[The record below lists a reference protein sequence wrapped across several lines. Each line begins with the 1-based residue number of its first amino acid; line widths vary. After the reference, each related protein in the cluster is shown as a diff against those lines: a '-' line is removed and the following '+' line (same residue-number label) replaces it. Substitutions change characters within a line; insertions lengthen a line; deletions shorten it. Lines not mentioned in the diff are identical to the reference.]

1 MASRLVREIS
11 PQDSREGKTLKTA
24 LTALISAIIGGL
36 VTALFLFVGVYG
48 LEDRSG
54 SVTIKEVAPP
64 HKSSGG
70 TIGTPAD
77 TGGSSTVHEV
87 YTRDGRGVVSV
98 DVAATSDAGPA
109 GGSGFVVDEAGHI
122 VTNQHVVEGA
132 EEISV
137 SFADGVRRE
146 AEVVGQ
152 DPSTDVAL
160 IQVDAPRKAL
170 KPLTLGDSNS
180 VGVGEPVIAIG
191 NPLNVGISVT
201 TGIVSGLGRPIK
213 APNNYTINDAVQTDA
228 AINPGNSGG
237 PLLDSRGTVIGV
249 NAQIAS
255 ESGGS
260 EGVGFAVPIN
270 TVKSVIRQLVTEGK
284 VVHGYIGV
292 SMYQFSIDELSAYA
306 GLSESAL
313 DERYGLPGN
322 GAIVSEVTPDGPAE
336 KAGIR
341 GGDEKVIQGI
351 PVPMGDVITGI
362 EGDSVS
368 SSEDVIEVVNSVK
381 PGERLLMTVVTPGEK
396 ERRVKVT
403 VGTRPEGV

>member
-1 MASRLVREIS
+1 MR
-11 PQDSREGKTLKTA
+11 TA
-24 LTALISAIIGGL
+24 LTALVSAIIGGL
-36 VTALFLFVGVYG
+36 ITALFLFLGVYG
-48 LEDRSG
+48 LEDESD
-54 SVTIKEVAPP
+54 SVTIKEVAPQE
-64 HKSSGG
+64 SSGK
-70 TIGTPAD
+70 TAT
-77 TGGSSTVHEV
+77 TGGSSVREV
-87 YTRDGRGVVSV
+87 YVRDGRGVVSV
-98 DVAATSDAGPA
+98 DVAATPDAGPA

-132 EEISV
+132 EGISV
-137 SFADGVRRE
+137 RFADGARRE
-146 AEVVGQ
+146 AELVGQ
-152 DPSTDVAL
+152 DPSTDVAVL
-160 IQVDAPRKAL
+160 RVDAPGKEL
-170 KPLTLGDSNS
+170 EPLTLGDSGS

-255 ESGGS
+255 ESGGF

-270 TVKSVIRQLVTEGK
+270 TVKGVVKQLITDGE

-292 SMYQFSIDELSAYA
+292 SMFQLGIDELSAYT
-306 GLSESAL
+306 GLSNATL
-313 DERYGLPGN
+313 KDRYGLPDK
-322 GAIVSEVTPDGPAE
+322 GAIVSEVTPGGPAD

-341 GGDEKVIQGI
+341 GGKNEQIEGI
-351 PVPMGDVITGI
+351 TVPTGDVITGL
-362 EGDSVS
+362 EGDPVS
-368 SSEDVIEVVNSVK
+368 TSDDVIEVVNSAQ
-381 PGERLLMTVVTPGEK
+381 PGDELGMTVVTPGEE
-396 ERRVKVT
+396 ERHVEVE

>member
-1 MASRLVREIS
+1 MS
-11 PQDSREGKTLKTA
+11 
-24 LTALISAIIGGL
+24 
-36 VTALFLFVGVYG
+36 G
-48 LEDRSG
+48 LEDGSG

-64 HKSSGG
+64 HESSGERRDAAV
-70 TIGTPAD
+70 TD
-77 TGGSSTVHEV
+77 GSSVHEV

-98 DVAATSDAGPA
+98 DVAATSEAGPA

-137 SFADGVRRE
+137 RFADGVRRE

-152 DPSTDVAL
+152 DPSTDVAV
-160 IQVDAPRKAL
+160 IQVDAPREAL
-170 KPLTLGDSNS
+170 KPLTLGDSDS

-201 TGIVSGLGRPIK
+201 TGIVSGLGRPIE

-255 ESGGS
+255 ESGGF

-270 TVKSVIRQLVTEGK
+270 TVKGVVSQLITKGRWCTATS
-284 VVHGYIGV
+284 GYPCSSWV
-292 SMYQFSIDELSAYA
+292 S
-306 GLSESAL
+306 
-313 DERYGLPGN
+313 
-322 GAIVSEVTPDGPAE
+322 T
-336 KAGIR
+336 
-341 GGDEKVIQGI
+341 
-351 PVPMGDVITGI
+351 
-362 EGDSVS
+362 S
-368 SSEDVIEVVNSVK
+368 S
-381 PGERLLMTVVTPGEK
+381 PPTPGSPK
-396 ERRVKVT
+396 SAR
-403 VGTRPEGV
+403 

>member
-1 MASRLVREIS
+1 
-11 PQDSREGKTLKTA
+11 
-24 LTALISAIIGGL
+24 
-36 VTALFLFVGVYG
+36 VTALFLFLGVYG
-48 LEDRSG
+48 LEDRPG

-64 HKSSGG
+64 HKSSTG
-70 TIGTPAD
+70 TAKTPAVTD
-77 TGGSSTVHEV
+77 GSSSVREV
-87 YTRDGRGVVSV
+87 YTRDSRGVVSV

-109 GGSGFVVDEAGHI
+109 GGSGFVIDEAGHI

-132 EEISV
+132 EEISAR
-137 SFADGVRRE
+137 FADGVRRE
-146 AEVVGQ
+146 AKVVGQ

-160 IQVDAPRKAL
+160 IQVDAPQKAL

-180 VGVGEPVIAIG
+180 IGVGDPVIAIG

-213 APNNYTINDAVQTDA
+213 APNNYTIDDAVQTDA

-255 ESGGS
+255 ESGGF

-270 TVKSVIRQLVTEGK
+270 TVKSVIRQLITEGK

-292 SMYQFSIDELSAYA
+292 SMYQLGIDELSAYA
-306 GLSESAL
+306 GLSERAL
-313 DERYGLPGN
+313 DERYGLPAN

-341 GGDEKVIQGI
+341 GGDEKVIEGI
-351 PVPMGDVITGI
+351 AVPMGDVITEI
-362 EGDSVS
+362 EGDPVS
-368 SSEDVIEVVNSVK
+368 SSEDVIKVVNSAK

-396 ERRVKVT
+396 ERRVEVT

>member
-1 MASRLVREIS
+1 MASRLFSEIS
-11 PQDSREGKTLKTA
+11 PQDRQEGKTLKTA

-306 GLSESAL
+306 GLSERAL
-313 DERYGLPGN
+313 EERYGLPGN

-341 GGDEKVIQGI
+341 GGDEKVIEGI

-362 EGDSVS
+362 EGDPVS

-381 PGERLLMTVVTPGEK
+381 PGEGLLMTVVTPGEK

>member
-1 MASRLVREIS
+1 LR
-11 PQDSREGKTLKTA
+11 TA
-24 LTALISAIIGGL
+24 LTALVSAIIGGL

-54 SVTIKEVAPP
+54 SVTIKEVAPAP
-64 HKSSGG
+64 ESSGA
-70 TIGTPAD
+70 TAGTPTLTD
-77 TGGSSTVHEV
+77 GSSSVHEV

-122 VTNQHVVEGA
+122 VTNQHLVEGA

-137 SFADGVRRE
+137 RFADDVRRE

-160 IQVDAPRKAL
+160 IQVDAPKEAL

-180 VGVGEPVIAIG
+180 VAVGEPVIAIG

-201 TGIVSGLGRPIK
+201 TGIVSGLGRPIQ

-270 TVKSVIRQLVTEGK
+270 TVKSVIRQLITEGE

-292 SMYQFSIDELSAYA
+292 SMSPLGIDELSAYT
-306 GLSESAL
+306 GLSERAL

-322 GAIVSEVTPDGPAE
+322 GAIVSEVTPGGPAE

-341 GGDEKVIQGI
+341 GGDEKEIGGI
-351 PVPMGDVITGI
+351 PVPTGDVITGI
-362 EGDSVS
+362 EGDPVS

-396 ERRVKVT
+396 ERRVEVT

>member
-1 MASRLVREIS
+1 LR
-11 PQDSREGKTLKTA
+11 TA
-24 LTALISAIIGGL
+24 LTALVSAIIGGL

-48 LEDRSG
+48 LEDRSD
-54 SVTIKEVAPP
+54 SVTIKEVAPAP
-64 HKSSGG
+64 KSSGA
-70 TIGTPAD
+70 TAGTPAVTD
-77 TGGSSTVHEV
+77 DSSSSVREV

-132 EEISV
+132 KEISV
-137 SFADGVRRE
+137 RFADGVRRE

-180 VGVGEPVIAIG
+180 LVVGEPVIAIG

-201 TGIVSGLGRPIK
+201 TGIVSGLGRPIQ

-270 TVKSVIRQLVTEGK
+270 TVKGVIKQLITEGE

-292 SMYQFSIDELSAYA
+292 SMYQLGIDELSAYA
-306 GLSESAL
+306 GLSERTL
-313 DERYGLPGN
+313 DKRYGLPGN

-341 GGDEKVIQGI
+341 GGDDKEIEGI
-351 PVPMGDVITGI
+351 LVPVGDVITGI
-362 EGDSVS
+362 EGDPVS

-381 PGERLLMTVVTPGEK
+381 PGDRLLMTVVTPGEK
-396 ERRVKVT
+396 ERRVEVT
-403 VGTRPEGV
+403 VGARPEGV

>member
-1 MASRLVREIS
+1 LR
-11 PQDSREGKTLKTA
+11 TA
-24 LTALISAIIGGL
+24 LTALVSAIIGGL

-48 LEDRSG
+48 LEDRSD
-54 SVTIKEVAPP
+54 SVTIKEVAPAP
-64 HKSSGG
+64 KSSGA
-70 TIGTPAD
+70 TAGTPAFTD
-77 TGGSSTVHEV
+77 DSSSSVREV

-132 EEISV
+132 KEISV
-137 SFADGVRRE
+137 RFADGVRRE

-160 IQVDAPRKAL
+160 IRVDAPRKAL

-201 TGIVSGLGRPIK
+201 TGIVSGIGRPIQ

-255 ESGGS
+255 ESGGF

-270 TVKSVIRQLVTEGK
+270 TVKSVIRQLITEGE

-292 SMYQFSIDELSAYA
+292 SMYQLGIDELSAYA
-306 GLSESAL
+306 GLSERAL
-313 DERYGLPGN
+313 DKRYGLPGN

-341 GGDEKVIQGI
+341 GGDDKEIEGI
-351 PVPMGDVITGI
+351 LVPLGDVITGI
-362 EGDSVS
+362 EGDPVS

-381 PGERLLMTVVTPGEK
+381 PGDSLLMTVVTPGEK
-396 ERRVKVT
+396 KRRVEVT
-403 VGTRPEGV
+403 VGARPEGV

>member
-1 MASRLVREIS
+1 M
-11 PQDSREGKTLKTA
+11 
-24 LTALISAIIGGL
+24 
-36 VTALFLFVGVYG
+36 TALFLFVGVYG
-48 LEDRSG
+48 LEDRPD

-270 TVKSVIRQLVTEGK
+270 TVKSVIKQLVTEGK

-306 GLSESAL
+306 GLSERAL
-313 DERYGLPGN
+313 DEQYGLPGN
-322 GAIVSEVTPDGPAE
+322 GAIVSAVTPDGPAE

-341 GGDEKVIQGI
+341 GGDEKVIEGI

-362 EGDSVS
+362 EGDPVS

-381 PGERLLMTVVTPGEK
+381 PGEGLLMTVVTPGEK

>member
-1 MASRLVREIS
+1 M
-11 PQDSREGKTLKTA
+11 
-24 LTALISAIIGGL
+24 
-36 VTALFLFVGVYG
+36 TALFLFLGVYG

-54 SVTIKEVAPP
+54 GVTIKEVAP
-64 HKSSGG
+64 HKSSTGMAE
-70 TIGTPAD
+70 TPAVTD
-77 TGGSSTVHEV
+77 GSSSVREV

-109 GGSGFVVDEAGHI
+109 GGSGFVIDEAGHI

-132 EEISV
+132 EEISAK
-137 SFADGVRRE
+137 FADGMRRE

-160 IQVDAPRKAL
+160 IQVDAPQKAL

-180 VGVGEPVIAIG
+180 IGVGDPVIAIG

-213 APNNYTINDAVQTDA
+213 APNNYTIDDAVQTDA

-255 ESGGS
+255 ESGGF

-270 TVKSVIRQLVTEGK
+270 TVKSVIRQLITEGK

-292 SMYQFSIDELSAYA
+292 SMYQLGIDELSAYA
-306 GLSESAL
+306 GLSERAL

-341 GGDEKVIQGI
+341 GGDEKVIEGI
-351 PVPMGDVITGI
+351 AVPMGDVITEI
-362 EGDSVS
+362 EGDPVS
-368 SSEDVIEVVNSVK
+368 SSEDVIKVVNSVK
-381 PGERLLMTVVTPGEK
+381 PGQRLLMTVVTPGEK

>member
-1 MASRLVREIS
+1 MASRLFSEIS
-11 PQDSREGKTLKTA
+11 PQDRREGKTLKTA
-24 LTALISAIIGGL
+24 FTALISAIIGGL

-48 LEDRSG
+48 LEDRSD

-64 HKSSGG
+64 NKSSGG
-70 TIGTPAD
+70 AIGTPAVTD
-77 TGGSSTVHEV
+77 GSSSVREV

-137 SFADGVRRE
+137 RFADGMRRE

-160 IQVDAPRKAL
+160 IHVDALEEAL

-180 VGVGEPVIAIG
+180 VVVGEPVSAIG

-201 TGIVSGLGRPIK
+201 TGIASGLGRPIK

-255 ESGGS
+255 ESGGF

-270 TVKSVIRQLVTEGK
+270 TVKSVIRQLITEGK

-306 GLSESAL
+306 GLSERAL

-341 GGDEKVIQGI
+341 GGDEKVIEGI
-351 PVPMGDVITGI
+351 PVPLGDVITGI
-362 EGDSVS
+362 EGDPVS

-381 PGERLLMTVVTPGEK
+381 PGEGLLMTVVTPGEK

>member
-1 MASRLVREIS
+1 MSYNSAPGPR
-11 PQDSREGKTLKTA
+11 DREGRGSRTQSILRTA
-24 LTALISAIIGGL
+24 LTALVSAIIGGL
-36 VTALFLFVGVYG
+36 VTALFLFIGVYG

-54 SVTIKEVAPP
+54 SVTIKEVALAPE
-64 HKSSGG
+64 SSG
-70 TIGTPAD
+70 TP
-77 TGGSSTVHEV
+77 TGSSSVHGV
-87 YTRDGRGVVSV
+87 YTRDSRGVVSV

-132 EEISV
+132 ETISV
-137 SFADGVRRE
+137 RFADDVRRE

-160 IQVDAPRKAL
+160 IQVDAPKETL

-201 TGIVSGLGRPIK
+201 TGIVSGLSRHIR

-270 TVKSVIRQLVTEGK
+270 TVKSVITQLMTEGK

-292 SMYQFSIDELSAYA
+292 EMYPLGIDEISAYA
-306 GLSESAL
+306 GLSERDL
-313 DERYGLPGN
+313 RERYGLPGD
-322 GAIVSEVTPDGPAE
+322 GAIVSEVTPDGPAQ

-341 GGDEKVIQGI
+341 GGDDKEIEGVR
-351 PVPMGDVITGI
+351 VPMGDVITGI
-362 EGDSVS
+362 EGDPVS

-381 PGERLLMTVVTPGEK
+381 PGERLLLTVVTPGEK
-396 ERRVKVT
+396 ERRVEVT